1 MIDEQGAN
9 VSARKSNWGRWGE
22 SDEKGALNL
31 LTQETVL
38 AALRIPRTGK
48 RYSLGIPIQRS
59 GVPNM
64 EYRGTPQRLTM
75 TNHSDEAMARANG
88 GVPGVGAHEDQLIM
102 PSHTSTHMD
111 ALCHVYSANKIYNG
125 HPHDGVSPYSGADKC
140 GIENVDP
147 IVGRGVLIDVA
158 ASKGVDVLPAGHVIT
173 REELAQAL
181 DQQGITL
188 APGDLVLIRTGWLAD
203 FMQSQG
209 ELLPQPGIGI
219 DAATYLAECDVALVG
234 SDNSAVEAIPF
245 DQDVYLGGHIVLL
258 VDNGIHLVENL
269 HLEELAADKCHEFLL
284 TIGALDITGGTAS
297 PVTPV
302 AVG

>member
-1 MIDEQGAN
+1 M
-9 VSARKSNWGRWGE
+9 STRRSNWGRWGAA
-22 SDEKGALNL
+22 DEKGALNL
-31 LTQETVL
+31 LTPESVL

-75 TNHSDEAMARANG
+75 INHDDEAMAQANG
-88 GVPGVGAHEDQLIM
+88 GAPGVGAHEDQLIM

-111 ALCHVYSANKIYNG
+111 ALCHVYSESKIYNG
-125 HPHDGVSPYSGADKC
+125 YPHDGVRPYSGADKC

-158 ASKGVDVLPAGHVIT
+158 ASKGVDALAAGYVVT
-173 REELAQAL
+173 RGDLKQAL
-181 DQQGITL
+181 DKQGVAL
-188 APGDLVLIRTGWLAD
+188 AAGDLVLIRTGWLEE
-203 FMQSQG
+203 FMRTQG
-209 ELLPQPGIGI
+209 ELLPQPGIGVE
-219 DAATYLAECDVALVG
+219 AATYLAECDVALVG

-245 DQDVYLGGHIVLL
+245 DRDIYLGGHIVLL

-269 HLEELAADKCHEFLL
+269 DLKELAADGCHEFLL
-284 TIGALDITGGTAS
+284 TIGALNISGGTAS

>member
-1 MIDEQGAN
+1 MSTRE
-9 VSARKSNWGRWGE
+9 SNWGRWGE

-31 LTQETVL
+31 LTQESVL
-38 AALRIPRTGK
+38 AALKIPRTGK

-75 TNHSDEAMARANG
+75 INHDDEAMAQANG
-88 GVPGVGAHEDQLIM
+88 GVPGVGAHEDQLVM

-111 ALCHVYSANKIYNG
+111 ALCHVYSDHKIYNG

-158 ASKGVDVLPAGHVIT
+158 AAAGVDVLPAGHVIT
-173 REELAQAL
+173 REELRHAL
-181 DQQGITL
+181 DVQGVAL
-188 APGDLVLIRTGWLAD
+188 AAGDLVLIRTGWLEE
-203 FMQSQG
+203 FMRTQS

-219 DAATYLAECDVALVG
+219 DAAKYLAECDVALVG

-269 HLEELAADKCHEFLL
+269 DLKELAGDKCHEFLL
-284 TIGALDITGGTAS
+284 TIGALNITGGTAS